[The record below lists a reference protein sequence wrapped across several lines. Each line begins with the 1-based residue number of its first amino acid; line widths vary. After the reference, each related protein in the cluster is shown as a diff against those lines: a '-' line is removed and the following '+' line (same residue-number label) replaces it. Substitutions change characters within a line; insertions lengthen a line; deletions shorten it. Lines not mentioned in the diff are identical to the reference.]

1 MTPLVSYSIA
11 VDSPRRSF
19 VASRPVASYFLLT
32 FAISW
37 CAAFCVAA
45 PHLLRHEALPQL
57 TGILMFPAMLL
68 GPSVSGILLTGI
80 LDGRNGLR
88 GLLSGILRWRVSPG
102 WYLTLLLPPL
112 LVLSVLYG
120 FKTFVSPVYAPNRF
134 WLGVMFGVP
143 AGILEEIGWTGFAF
157 PQMKMK
163 QSAMGAAAL
172 LGMLWAMWHL
182 PVINF
187 LGTATPHGKHWLSFF
202 LAFGAAMAA
211 MRGLICWI
219 YTNTESVLLAQ
230 LMHVSSTGSL
240 VIFSAPR
247 VTAAQEALWYAAYAI
262 LLWLVVAAVVLINGT
277 ALKRGLVVQKERD
290 VGR

>member
-1 MTPLVSYSIA
+1 MTFVGYSVA
-11 VDSPRRSF
+11 VDSPQPQRGMIARH
-19 VASRPVASYFLLT
+19 PVLSYFLLT
-32 FAISW
+32 FTISW
-37 CAAFCVAA
+37 FAAFCVAA

-80 LDGRNGLR
+80 LDGRSGLR
-88 GLLSGILRWRVSPG
+88 GLLSRILRWRVSVG

-112 LVLSVLYG
+112 LILSVLYA

-134 WLGVMFGVP
+134 WIGVAFGVP
-143 AGILEEIGWTGFAF
+143 AGILEEIGWSGFAF
-157 PQMKMK
+157 PQMKIK

-172 LGMLWAMWHL
+172 LGMLWALWHL
-182 PVINF
+182 PVVNF

-202 LAFGAAMAA
+202 VAFGIAMAA

-230 LMHVSSTGSL
+230 LLHVSSTGSL

-247 VTAAQEALWYAAYAI
+247 VTAAQEALWYGVYGIVLWVAVAI
-262 LLWLVVAAVVLINGT
+262 VLLIYGA
-277 ALKRGLVVQKERD
+277 ALKRGFVAQ
-290 VGR
+290 